1 MITNYTTRTR
11 VLLQAAHLCQLPSS
25 DFLQRAR
32 TQVLVRCGVPSLAA
46 CQVRKKGAPVE
57 KKRQSVRTGTRTQNL
72 LLRRQAPYPL
82 GHTDVHG
89 TVGSSRT
96 CTRHS
101 SLGVEHSLSKRK
113 VVGSNPACG
122 FQLLF
127 SHLFWGGWGEET
139 QLLEC
144 YERDSR
150 LIINQPVLLS
160 ISSTCARGYRGK
172 AMTCSTAS
180 LHDNAFLGSGA
191 DFH

>member
-82 GHTDVHG
+82 GHTDNYEMLLVD
-89 TVGSSRT
+89 SRNR
-96 CTRHS
+96 TRHS

-122 FQLLF
+122 FSDCFFTSLCAISQGQAGSPSSFLLR
-127 SHLFWGGWGEET
+127 
-139 QLLEC
+139 QR
-144 YERDSR
+144 ERSE
-150 LIINQPVLLS
+150 QKE
-160 ISSTCARGYRGK
+160 RG
-172 AMTCSTAS
+172 
-180 LHDNAFLGSGA
+180 
-191 DFH
+191 

>member
-122 FQLLF
+122 FSDCFFTSLCAISQGQAGSPSSFLLR
-127 SHLFWGGWGEET
+127 
-139 QLLEC
+139 QR
-144 YERDSR
+144 ERSE
-150 LIINQPVLLS
+150 QKE
-160 ISSTCARGYRGK
+160 RG
-172 AMTCSTAS
+172 
-180 LHDNAFLGSGA
+180 
-191 DFH
+191 